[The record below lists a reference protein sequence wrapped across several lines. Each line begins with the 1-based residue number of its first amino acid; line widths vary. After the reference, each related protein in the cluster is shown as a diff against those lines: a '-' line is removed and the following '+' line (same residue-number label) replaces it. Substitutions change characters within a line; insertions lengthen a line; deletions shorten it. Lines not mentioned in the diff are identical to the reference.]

1 MMRVKVCCIRSVEE
15 GRLAVRLGAS
25 ALGLVSEMPSGPG
38 VVSEAVIAEV
48 AAAAPPPIATFLL
61 TSRTAPA
68 EIISQQNRCRVNT
81 VQICDRLPAGAH
93 ADLCRSLPGISLVQ
107 VIHVSGSESVAEAL
121 QASRD
126 VDALLL
132 DSGDPTL
139 PIKELGGTGRTHD
152 WSVSSRI
159 VEESPVPVFLAGGLN
174 PENVGEAIRS
184 VRPFAVDLCTGVRTA
199 GVLDEHKL
207 LRFMEA
213 VAAAA

>member
-93 ADLCRSLPGISLVQ
+93 ADLRRSLPGISLVQ
-107 VIHVSGSESVAEAL
+107 VIHVSGSESVTEAL

-159 VEESPVPVFLAGGLN
+159 VEESPVPVFLVGGLN

>member
-1 MMRVKVCCIRSVEE
+1 MRVKVCCIRSVEE

-93 ADLCRSLPGISLVQ
+93 ADLRRSLPGISLVQ
-107 VIHVSGSESVAEAL
+107 VIHVSGSESVTEAL

-159 VEESPVPVFLAGGLN
+159 VEESPVPVFLVGGLN